1 MAPRTRDAL
10 PRGHQFEGYRI
21 EGVLGTGAFGIT
33 YRAREIELGR
43 WVAIK
48 EYFPR
53 ELVSRAKNGTA
64 VRATHRDDSETYKFS
79 VESFRDEAKVLV
91 NFDHPNIISIYRYF
105 MANGTGYLVMPFAR
119 GETLQDRLDRDRT
132 LPEEEITRLIMPL
145 LDGLEQVH
153 EAGFLHRDI
162 KPSNIFVQE
171 DGTPVLI
178 DFGAS
183 RQAVRDR
190 RREAA
195 SPVTPGY
202 SPFEQYSPKGR
213 HGPWT
218 DIYAVGATLYHA
230 ISGAPPPDIFERIE
244 NDRMTPAREVGNG
257 LYRPSLLAAV
267 DRALELSP
275 HTRPHDVASWRE
287 TIESRSR
294 PVPAGSSAR
303 EGQRRTDSDTLF
315 ASPAE
320 AAIAAAADLKS
331 RRANNPNRRRWIA
344 AAVVLLILAGAGS
357 YYGPKLLDRYRTQQI
372 AALRAKI
379 VGTWCF
385 EKTRYLQVRISD
397 GHIQMVNSRLNKSSD
412 KFVYKAVKLA
422 NGELTMRTNGR
433 STLGE
438 QSSGLVRVQVM
449 SGTGEG
455 GEKAARLLWAPAK
468 TVLNGKEVAAGD
480 PEILVPCGS

>member
-1 MAPRTRDAL
+1 MASRTRDAL

-53 ELVSRAKNGTA
+53 ELVSRAKNGIT
-64 VRATHRDDSETYKFS
+64 VRATHRDDTETYKFS
-79 VESFRDEAKVLV
+79 VESFREEAKTLV
-91 NFDHPNIISIYRYF
+91 NFDHPNIVSVYRYF
-105 MANGTGYLVMPFAR
+105 MAQGTGYLVMPFAR

-132 LPEEEITRLIMPL
+132 LPEDEITRLILPI

-162 KPSNIFVQE
+162 KPSNIFIQD
-171 DGTPVLI
+171 DGTPMLI

-218 DIYAVGATLYHA
+218 DIYAVGATLYHM
-230 ISGAPPPDIFERIE
+230 ISGGPPPDIFERIE
-244 NDRMTPAREVGNG
+244 NDRMVPASEIGTG
-257 LYRPSLLAAV
+257 HYRPSLLAAI
-267 DRALELSP
+267 DKALELSP
-275 HTRPHDVASWRE
+275 HTRPPDVASWRE

-294 PVPAGSSAR
+294 PVPAASPDGP
-303 EGQRRTDSDTLF
+303 RRAANDSDTLF

-320 AAIAAAADLKS
+320 AARALAAESKAGRSRAPRRVWKVAAIVALLIV
-331 RRANNPNRRRWIA
+331 AGA
-344 AAVVLLILAGAGS
+344 AAV
-357 YYGPKLLDRYRTQQI
+357 YGPKFYDRYRSQQI
-372 AALRAKI
+372 AAARAKI

-385 EKTRYLQVRISD
+385 EKTRYLQVKISD
-397 GHIQMVNSRLNKSSD
+397 DHIQMVNRRLNRESD
-412 KFVYKAVKLA
+412 KFAYKAVKLA
-422 NGELTMRTNGR
+422 DGELTVETSGR
-433 STLGE
+433 GTLGE
-438 QSSGLVRVQVM
+438 TSSRLVKVQLM
-449 SGTGEG
+449 ASNGD
-455 GEKAARLLWAPAK
+455 KAARLRWAPAK
-468 TVLNGKEVAAGD
+468 TVLNGHVVQPGA
-480 PEILVPCGS
+480 PEILIPCGS

>member
-1 MAPRTRDAL
+1 
-10 PRGHQFEGYRI
+10 
-21 EGVLGTGAFGIT
+21 
-33 YRAREIELGR
+33 
-43 WVAIK
+43 
-48 EYFPR
+48 
-53 ELVSRAKNGTA
+53 VSRAKNGTA

-91 NFDHPNIISIYRYF
+91 NFDHPNIIAVYRYF
-105 MANGTGYLVMPFAR
+105 MANGTGYLVMPFAK

-132 LPEEEITRLIMPL
+132 LPEEEIIGLVMPM

-162 KPSNIFVQE
+162 KPSNIFIQE

-244 NDRMTPAREVGNG
+244 NDRMVPAAEVGRG
-257 LYRPSLLAAV
+257 MYKPSLLSAI
-267 DRALELSP
+267 DKALEMSP

-294 PVPAGSSAR
+294 PVPAGGSVRNGHRKS
-303 EGQRRTDSDTLF
+303 DSDTLF

-320 AAIAAAADLKS
+320 AAIAAAADIKA
-331 RRANNPNRRRWIA
+331 RRAGNPNRRRWIA
-344 AAVVLLILAGAGS
+344 AAVVLLIIAGAGS
-357 YYGPKLLDRYRTQQI
+357 YYGPGLLDRYRSKQI
-372 AALRAKI
+372 AAVQAKI
-379 VGTWCF
+379 VGIWCF
-385 EKTRYLQVRISD
+385 EKTRYLQVKISD
-397 GHIQMVNSRLNKSSD
+397 GHIQMVNRRLNKSSD
-412 KFVYKAVKLA
+412 KFVYTAVKLA
-422 NGELTMRTNGR
+422 DDELTVRTTGR
-433 STLGE
+433 GTLGE
-438 QSSGLVRVQVM
+438 ESSQLVRVQVM
-449 SGTGEG
+449 NSAGK
-455 GEKAARLLWAPAK
+455 KAPRLRWVPTK
-468 TVLNGKEVAAGD
+468 MVLNGQEVAAGD
-480 PEILVPCGS
+480 PGILIPCGS

>member
-1 MAPRTRDAL
+1 MAPRTKDAL

-53 ELVSRAKNGTA
+53 ELVGRAKNGTT
-64 VRATHRDDSETYKFS
+64 VRASHRDDSETYRFS
-79 VESFRDEAKVLV
+79 IDCFRDEAKVLV
-91 NFDHPNIISIYRYF
+91 NFDHPNIISVYRYF
-105 MANGTGYLVMPFAR
+105 MANGTGYLVMPFAK

-132 LPEEEITRLIMPL
+132 MPEEDVTRLVLAL

-162 KPSNIFVQE
+162 KPSNIFIQE

-218 DIYAVGATLYHA
+218 DIYALGATLYHA

-244 NDRMTPAREVGNG
+244 NDRMVPARELGRG
-257 LYRPSLLAAV
+257 LYRPTLLAAI
-267 DRALELSP
+267 DKALELSP
-275 HTRPHDVASWRE
+275 HTRPPDVVSWRE
-287 TIESRSR
+287 SIESRSR
-294 PVPAGSSAR
+294 PVPSGDTGRTKRAGK
-303 EGQRRTDSDTLF
+303 DSDTIF

-320 AAIAAAADLKS
+320 AAIAAAAAVKT
-331 RRANNPNRRRWIA
+331 RRAGAPRRARWIA
-344 AAVVLLILAGAGS
+344 AALVLLIVAGVGA
-357 YYGPKLLDRYRTQQI
+357 YFGPKLLDRQRAKQI
-372 AALRAKI
+372 AAARAKI
-379 VGTWCF
+379 LGTWCF
-385 EKTRYLQVRISD
+385 EKTRYLQVKISD
-397 GHIQMVNSRLNKSSD
+397 DHIQMVNRRLNRSSNR
-412 KFVYKAVKLA
+412 FVYKAVKLV
-422 NGELTMRTNGR
+422 NGELTVRTSGR
-433 STLGE
+433 GTLGE
-438 QSSGLVRVQVM
+438 ASSRLVKVQVM
-449 SGTGEG
+449 TGV
-455 GEKAARLLWAPAK
+455 GEKAARLRWVPAK
-468 TVLNGKEVAAGD
+468 TVLNGREVEAGD
-480 PEILVPCGS
+480 PEILIPCGS